1 MHIGETS
8 VRLTSLLAAG
18 LRRPKF
24 RTDLIVS
31 RQVVLGEVSYV
42 LKIPETDS
50 YYRFQDIEYETL
62 TLFDG
67 RRTFREVWEELRRRY
82 PETHTT
88 LTDVEDFASGA
99 DPDLWEKTLT
109 EKNLAL
115 LEKIRSERRERAER
129 SSLFYLSFS
138 AFNPDAFFTKIHPY
152 LRWVWSP
159 GFFWATLVLFVLAGW
174 VFVSEWD
181 QLMADT
187 VALYTFQNKSL
198 ADLVQVWILIL
209 AGGFI
214 HECGHGL
221 TCKHYGGEVKQMG
234 FMLIYF
240 MPAFFTNVSDIYL
253 FDKDSKRFWTIFA
266 GIWIEAV
273 ACAVAIIFWL
283 LATPGTAFYNWTY
296 KAVLITS
303 ISGLV
308 INLNP
313 LMKFDG
319 YYALCQWAKVDNLRE
334 DAFEYLK
341 NLVHK
346 HIFRQD
352 VEPEEVGRRRRRLF
366 LVFGPAAVLYS
377 VVILAVI
384 ILFAKNILTSQLGLW
399 GWALTAAFAWL
410 VLRRRLSGQ
419 AGFLRERISRL
430 REWSRGWG
438 VSRRI
443 QFATGGVVLALFL
456 LPASTRVSTGF
467 VLQPGA
473 RAFVRAETPGW
484 IEGIKVEEGERVAAR
499 AVVAILRNPEVEVR
513 TEILERRLLA
523 EERALA
529 AASAEGDPG
538 TFREH
543 WQRREQLRLE
553 LAQAR
558 AHLARLVLRTSVG
571 GIVTTPRLAER
582 IGRFLAEGETFC
594 EVVEREPMRAR
605 VLVPDRDVER
615 IRVGSRVELNV
626 RAQPWTSF
634 AGQVGSI
641 SPAAAVDLPPG
652 VGELPG
658 RRGASLY
665 NYFAVELDFSN
676 PGQALR
682 EGMTGTA
689 KIYGRRLP
697 LGVQGARGVWW
708 WLRSKL
714 W

>member
-8 VRLTSLLAAG
+8 IRLTSLLAAG
-18 LRRPKF
+18 LRRPRF
-24 RTDLIVS
+24 RTDLTVS

-42 LKIPETDS
+42 LKVPDTDS

-82 PETHTT
+82 PETDTT
-88 LTDVEDFASGA
+88 LADVEDFASGT

-129 SSLFYLSFS
+129 RSLFYLSFS
-138 AFNPDAFFTKIHPY
+138 AFNPDAFFTRIHPY
-152 LRWVWSP
+152 LRWMWSR
-159 GFFWATLVLFVLAGW
+159 GFFWASLVLFGLAAW

-187 VALYTFQNKSL
+187 VALYTFTNKSV
-198 ADLVQVWILIL
+198 ADLLQVWILIL
-209 AGGFI
+209 VGGFV

-273 ACAVAIIFWL
+273 ACSVAIIFWL
-283 LATPGTAFYNWTY
+283 LATPGTALYDWAY

-303 ISGLV
+303 ISGLL

-341 NLVHK
+341 ALVQK

-352 VEPEEVGRRRRRLF
+352 VELEEVGRRRRRLF
-366 LVFGPAAVLYS
+366 LLFGPAAVLYS
-377 VVILAVI
+377 VVILAVV
-384 ILFAKNILTSQLGLW
+384 ILFAKNILTSRLGLW
-399 GWALTAAFAWL
+399 GWALTAGFAWL
-410 VLRRRLSGQ
+410 VLRHRLSGL
-419 AGFLRERISRL
+419 AGFLRERISHL
-430 REWSRGWG
+430 WEWAKGGG

-443 QFATGGVVLALFL
+443 QLVAGGLVLALFL
-456 LPASTRVSTGF
+456 LPATTRVSTGF
-467 VLQPGA
+467 VLQPGT

-484 IEGIKVEEGERVAAR
+484 VEAVKVEEGERVGAGT
-499 AVVAILRNPEVEVR
+499 VVAVLRNPEAEAR
-513 TEILERRLLA
+513 TGILEQRLLA

-529 AASAEGDPG
+529 AANAEGDAG
-538 TFREH
+538 SFREH

-553 LAQAR
+553 LAEAR
-558 AHLARLVLRTSVG
+558 AHVAGLVLRTPVG

-582 IGRFLAEGETFC
+582 AGEFLAEGETFC
-594 EVVEREPMRAR
+594 EVVAREPMRAR
-605 VLVPDRDVER
+605 VLVPDREVER
-615 IRVGSRVELNV
+615 IRVGSRVELKV
-626 RAQPWTSF
+626 RAQPWTTF
-634 AGQVGSI
+634 VGEVGSI
-641 SPAAAVDLPPG
+641 SPAAAADWPPG
-652 VGELPG
+652 KDPLPG
-658 RRGASLY
+658 RRGVSLY

-676 PGQALR
+676 PGQVLR

-689 KIYGRRLP
+689 KIYGARVP
-697 LGVQGARGVWW
+697 LGVQWGRAVWR
-708 WLRSKL
+708 WLRGRV